1 MKKTI
6 ALLLTLVMLLALT
19 GCGTA
24 QPAATAAPA
33 ETAPQAASQETTVP
47 GEDYPIAE
55 LRIGTTAAIEKAVRD
70 EYNFDMLAS
79 GVSEPPLVYQDLEG
93 QYHPLVASY
102 ETQDGLSWTF
112 TILEGMTWSD
122 GQPVTADDILFTLQ
136 YNQDHG
142 SAIFEDQ
149 VNDKGKTV
157 KALYT
162 SAEVSE
168 DHQSITLTLNA
179 PNIRALSN
187 MTSFRVMPKHIYEG
201 KDTVTEAE
209 ARIGCGPY
217 VFESFNPQAGTISF
231 TASETYPQKPHV
243 KTIIYQMF
251 GNEDTMY
258 LALQQGDIDMVW
270 NYSSGV
276 PSTYQSVLA
285 ADSRVSLVNV
295 PASNAP
301 AVLAFNNSKGLFADE
316 NLRQAVSYALNYDD
330 FKAYFGSEYAQVPGR
345 GFVPTTTVGY
355 IPTDSLTHDE
365 LKAAEFMKAAGYEKK
380 DDKGIYVDSAGKQA
394 QFTLTVNAAK
404 ETHVG
409 YAELIKTQLEQF
421 GILVNLETLDKDS
434 YNAKTS
440 NKFSENNITMEA
452 AIYGYTAAG
461 MGMGN
466 GLASIYVDGTHP
478 VQGGCQVLDPAFQE
492 IMESLKAAVSLEQ
505 YGEAAAQLQ
514 TYYADHVPLLALY
527 WDNMMLAHSSN
538 LQNVTVDAVF
548 GLNNIQNFLTIT
560 EN

>member
-6 ALLLTLVMLLALT
+6 ALLLSLVLLLSLGA
-19 GCGTA
+19 CGTEA
-24 QPAATAAPA
+24 PAATTAAPTEA
-33 ETAPQAASQETTVP
+33 VIETT
-47 GEDYPIAE
+47 EAAAEAAYPIE
-55 LRIGTTAAIEKAVRD
+55 TLTVGTTAAIEKAVRG
-70 EYNFDMLAS
+70 EYSFDMLAS
-79 GVSEPPLVYQDLEG
+79 AVSEPPMVYQDLEG
-93 QYHPLVASY
+93 RYHPLLADY
-102 ETQDGLSWTF
+102 ATEDGLTWTY
-112 TILEGMTWSD
+112 TVREGLQWSD
-122 GQPVTADDILFTLQ
+122 GEPVTADDILFTLH
-136 YNQDHG
+136 YDQDQG

-157 KALYT
+157 KALY
-162 SAEVSE
+162 ADAQVSE
-168 DHQSITLTLNA
+168 DHRSITLTLNA

-187 MTSFRVMPKHIYEG
+187 MTSFRGMPAHVYEG
-201 KDTVTEAE
+201 KETVTDEE

-217 VFESFNPQAGTISF
+217 VFESFNPEAGTLSF
-231 TASETYPQKPHV
+231 TANEHYAQQPNV
-243 KTIIYQMF
+243 KTIVYQMF
-251 GNEDTMY
+251 SNEDTMY
-258 LALQQGDIDMVW
+258 MALQQGDIDMVW
-270 NYSSGV
+270 NYSTGV
-276 PSTYQSVLA
+276 SSTYQSVLA
-285 ADSRVSLVNV
+285 GDPNVTLVNV

-301 AVLAFNNSKGLFADE
+301 AVLAFNNARGLFADE
-316 NLRQAVSYALNYDD
+316 NLRQAVSYALDYDA

-355 IPTDSLTHDE
+355 TETEPLTHDE
-365 LKAAEFMKAAGYEKK
+365 AKADEYMKAAGYEKN
-380 DDKGIYVDSAGKQA
+380 DQGVYVNAEGQNA
-394 QFTLTVNAAK
+394 EFTLTVNASK

-492 IMESLKAAVSLEQ
+492 ILGELKASVSPEQ
-505 YGEAAAQLQ
+505 YNEAAAKLQ
-514 TYYADHVPLLALY
+514 HYYADHVPLLALY
-527 WDNMMLAHSSN
+527 WDNMMLAHSAK

-548 GLNNIQNFLTIT
+548 GLNNIPGWYTVT
-560 EN
+560 AE